1 MADRHDVLPR
11 QVRGHDMTR
20 PGIALGRPRHDPAIR
35 LGIEEIVVGRVGL
48 QYDTHIRIC
57 WLNSGSLG
65 ISQRVASVDTDRTV
79 SRLRGEACVSISI
92 IASLS
97 TRSDGSTRSNSWR
110 PASVSATPRPP
121 RRNSMTPSR
130 DSRRLML
137 RLTPPCVISRPS
149 AAAVMHPAR
158 DGHEGVQFWHG
169 EAAGAWRI
177 AYVGRRQACAC
188 ACRQCACR
196 NLDGRLRAGH
206 AAVKGLVSVGGQF
219 ALKFKFYRP

>member
-1 MADRHDVLPR
+1 
-11 QVRGHDMTR
+11 MTR

-48 QYDTHIRIC
+48 QYDTHIRN
-57 WLNSGSLG
+57 LLVELRQLG

-110 PASVSATPRPP
+110 PASVSVTPRPP

-149 AAAVMHPAR
+149 AAAVMHPERAT
-158 DGHEGVQFWHG
+158 DTKACNSGMGKLQAHGVLRMSDDVRH
-169 EAAGAWRI
+169 AP
-177 AYVGRRQACAC
+177 C